1 MASNYPTIQQHE
13 PLRIPSNWGTPE
25 KRLIAQLE
33 EIFDDIYRRFGRLK
47 LSDLSE
53 SLRREVSSAID
64 GVKTHSTLIE
74 QNAKAIELKADGVK
88 QEDGSVAAQAV
99 STSSVKVTANG
110 VDITTDGTFT
120 VDGANFSVDAD
131 GRVTASGAVIDGVVR
146 SNGALT
152 LTQLDIHIGE
162 DEPEVKRKG
171 MVWIKP
177 GKSTPVTPTMTQA
190 VYSYTFASSTQ
201 RAIPTNNPFSGTF
214 TGAPAAEAGK
224 HHIYV
229 FEVPLFAYR
238 PVNEVIISFM
248 IDGVIYGSTFK
259 DVFTKQGT
267 YTVTITREVT
277 NATGTWLGTKP
288 SIPFSLMANESVS
301 SSHYKDNIRNPK
313 AGYTAKLTCYSYS
326 E

>member
-13 PLRIPSNWGTPE
+13 PLRIPSNWGAPE

-47 LSDLSE
+47 LSDLGAE
-53 SLRREVSSAID
+53 LRSVVVSTAD
-64 GVKTHSTLIE
+64 GVETNKTAIE
-74 QNAKAIELKADGVK
+74 QNAEAIELKADGVK
-88 QEDGSVAAQAV
+88 QEDGSVAAQSV
-99 STSSVKVTANG
+99 STSSVKVTADG

-120 VDGANFSVDAD
+120 VDGSNFSVDAD

-162 DEPEVKRKG
+162 DEPEVKRTG

-177 GKSTPVTPTMTQA
+177 GENTPVTPTMTQA
-190 VYSYTFASSTQ
+190 AYSYTFASSTQ
-201 RAIPTNNPFSGTF
+201 RAIPTTNPFTGTF
-214 TGAPAAEAGK
+214 TGAPTAEAGK

-229 FEVPLFAYR
+229 FEVPIYAYR
-238 PVNEVIISFM
+238 PTDSVIISFI
-248 IDGVIYGSTFK
+248 IDGVTYGATFTN
-259 DVFTKQGT
+259 VFTAQGT
-267 YTVTITREVT
+267 YTVTITAEVT
-277 NATGTWLGTKP
+277 AATGTWLGTKP

-301 SSHYKDNIRNPK
+301 SSSYKDNIRNPK

-326 E
+326 T